1 MTYATKIN
9 KFELKQDADK
19 LSVGVTEFIVG
30 G

>member
-9 KFELKQDADK
+9 KFKLKQDADK